1 MGNPK
6 VSIILPTYNV
16 EKYLHQCLDSISK
29 QTYKNIEVI
38 IIIDGATDH
47 SYEIA
52 KQFCS
57 QDSRFH
63 AYWQEN
69 AGSGPARNHGLE
81 KATGELIMFVDPDDW
96 LLPKYV
102 EKMVSLQQ
110 EKDYDL
116 VTAGETTVFFD
127 SHENIKK
134 LMQHKYVCQEY
145 LGQNMVRNNYA
156 KLFEL
161 GVLHAPHCKVYK
173 SNIIKQNRVS
183 FPELRRS
190 QDIVFNYRYY
200 NHIKSVY
207 VADISDYMYR
217 VLSKERT
224 LKLKSDYYKT
234 ISLIY
239 NDLKKLYTEWR
250 CAYPADTISTVLF
263 GAIYALFESYTLRG
277 MNFRCII
284 EDKTIKEIITESH
297 PQKSHLNIVK
307 RLVLAQH
314 FKLTYCLVKTIYKVK
329 SLVQ

>member
-1 MGNPK
+1 MSNPK
-6 VSIILPTYNV
+6 VSIILPAYNV
-16 EKYLHQCLDSISK
+16 EKYLHQCLDSIAK

-63 AYWQEN
+63 VYWQEN

-81 KATGELIMFVDPDDW
+81 RATGELIMFVDPDDW
-96 LLPKYV
+96 CKPEYV

-127 SHENIKK
+127 NHENIKK
-134 LMQHKYVCQEY
+134 MMPHKYVDQEY

-173 SNIIKQNRVS
+173 TNIIKQNKVS
-183 FPELRRS
+183 FPDLRRS

-200 NHIKSVY
+200 NYTKSVS

-239 NDLKKLYTEWR
+239 SDLKQMYSEWA
-250 CAYPADTISTVLF
+250 CVFPTDVISTVLY

-277 MNFRCII
+277 MNFKCVL
-284 EDKTIKEIITESH
+284 EDKTIKEIIMESQ
-297 PQKSHLNIVK
+297 PQKRHLNIVK
-307 RLVLAQH
+307 HLVLAQH
-314 FKLTYCLVKTIYKVK
+314 FKLAYCLIRTVYKAK
-329 SLVQ
+329 SVVQ